1 MFLAVSGICN
11 PWTWDCFSIYF
22 SIGNICGLV
31 GVDQFLVKTGTI
43 STFKDAHN
51 LRVMKFS
58 VSPVVRVAVE
68 PKNPADLPKL
78 VFTQSVGLVLVIL
91 FTIYSPRLKVL
102 NVWLS
107 PILWSNV
114 SSKSLENTLSPELAN
129 FTWKFALR

>member
-1 MFLAVSGICN
+1 MNVILRLQ
-11 PWTWDCFSIYF
+11 DLFSNSIF
-22 SIGNICGLV
+22 PIGNICGLV

-78 VFTQSVGLVLVIL
+78 VFIFKVDVLDPVIS
-91 FTIYSPRLKVL
+91 TIFYSRLKVL
-102 NVWLS
+102 NVWPS

-114 SSKSLENTLSPELAN
+114 SSKSLENTLSLELVN

>member
-1 MFLAVSGICN
+1 M
-11 PWTWDCFSIYF
+11 
-22 SIGNICGLV
+22 V

-78 VFTQSVGLVLVIL
+78 VFYLIAFFGEAMML
-91 FTIYSPRLKVL
+91 TIDCHRLRVL
-102 NVWLS
+102 NVWPS

-114 SSKSLENTLSPELAN
+114 SLKSLENTLSLELVN